1 MEFQELEKKY
11 EELEEQWKQ
20 SCSKVQSLE
29 SQNLQLVQQLNEQI
43 QEISNLKKKDQHQS
57 EEIQQLNEMVTD
69 QIKQKKQNEKKYDEL
84 EKKYAK
90 LKEEYKKLATKLENR
105 DLQIQQQEKEY
116 KSITET
122 TQRDTQALISTYEQ
136 KITILEQTQIPKQQ
150 QSQNKSII
158 DYLKLFLISQVA
170 HPIFYIMY
178 SKKQ

>member
-1 MEFQELEKKY
+1 MQFQELEKKY
-11 EELEEQWKQ
+11 EELEGQWKQ
-20 SCSKVQSLE
+20 SCLKVQQLE
-29 SQNLQLVQQLNEQI
+29 SLNLQLAQQLNESI
-43 QEISNLKKKDQHQS
+43 KEITSLKQRDQHQS

-90 LKEEYKKLATKLENR
+90 LKEEYKKLAQKLENR
-105 DLQIQQQEKEY
+105 DIQIQQQEKEY
-116 KSITET
+116 KQITET
-122 TQRDTQALISTYEQ
+122 AQRDTQALISTYEQ

-150 QSQNKSII
+150 QSKKSII